1 LSHANLDIGTFVID
15 SLGVRWVNDLGREDN
30 YSLPGY
36 FDYENGGRWNYYVNR
51 AEGHNTI
58 VINPSPKADQN
69 TTVKCDITEFEN
81 EPSRRYGIIDMT
93 PAYSQHSSS
102 AKRGVALCGE
112 SVVVRDEIALK
123 NQSDVLWGINTK
135 AQIELSNDKKTA
147 TLSIDNKKMK
157 VSIISPENAAFDT
170 MAAESLYV
178 PAVPGSRSLAAY
190 RRLIMRGIYSGNVD
204 IAVQFTAYNS
214 GEPEPWT
221 FDKVYPLSEWS
232 DGRIYESNGI
242 VKNIKVNG
250 TDMEGFVSSK
260 LGYVL
265 NVDENGE
272 IPVIEPEYDRI
283 NSRIT
288 MTKAENIGD
297 TVKIQAV
304 SKDPRVGSMEYV
316 FTIEEKKTF
325 GKPEGM
331 DKVEIKNITSSNSGH
346 EPAFDGR
353 LDTRWVCEGS
363 QWMLMDF
370 GEKMPVDLVS
380 MSFYKGVQ
388 RVTYFEIYVSDDGE
402 NFTKV
407 FSGGAS
413 GASNDYENFK
423 LSNANARYMKIVC
436 NGSSTGIW
444 ASINE
449 IEMYNFK

>member
-1 LSHANLDIGTFVID
+1 MKIYQDSKIGNVRKINQDYISSYQKNDQEMIFVLCDGMGGHNGGEVASLLTCQDIIKEARIWTEGTDAEITILGGQHSCREWVKLAESSVRGSFPTTVNGVAIANQVNLPLPEAIYSLEQILSVNVENI
-15 SLGVRWVNDLGREDN
+15 SLMPDN
-30 YSLPGY
+30 Y
-36 FDYENGGRWNYYVNR
+36 
-51 AEGHNTI
+51 T
-58 VINPSPKADQN
+58 
-69 TTVKCDITEFEN
+69 
-81 EPSRRYGIIDMT
+81 
-93 PAYSQHSSS
+93 
-102 AKRGVALCGE
+102 
-112 SVVVRDEIALK
+112 
-123 NQSDVLWGINTK
+123 
-135 AQIELSNDKKTA
+135 LSNDKKTA

-178 PAVPGSRSLAAY
+178 PAVSGSRSLAAY